1 MKKYKKFIVGFLALN
16 SMITSY
22 SETLGVQSSG
32 KYDRIYENII
42 KNINRGRPSDTSYK
56 LIEQMLKKKNKELKD
71 LYNQG
76 DYIVKPEYLEWQIFF
91 SGFYAERDK
100 GDNTEENAERHS
112 DPTYGTTG
120 FYDEDGRYIITGTN
134 KAAYGKE
141 YRDPQAPRT
150 VNLGVSIPIKG
161 LSRGEVH
168 LDLPSG

>member
-76 DYIVKPEYLEWQIFF
+76 DYISAIF
-91 SGFYAERDK
+91 
-100 GDNTEENAERHS
+100 
-112 DPTYGTTG
+112 
-120 FYDEDGRYIITGTN
+120 II
-134 KAAYGKE
+134 K
-141 YRDPQAPRT
+141 
-150 VNLGVSIPIKG
+150 SCCPIC
-161 LSRGEVH
+161 RI
-168 LDLPSG
+168 